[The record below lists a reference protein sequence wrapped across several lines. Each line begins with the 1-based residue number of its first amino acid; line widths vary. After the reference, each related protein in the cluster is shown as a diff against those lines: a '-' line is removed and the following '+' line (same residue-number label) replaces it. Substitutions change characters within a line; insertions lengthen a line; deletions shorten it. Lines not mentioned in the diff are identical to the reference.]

1 LATLPPIPAPIGLDR
16 PLAWSAGTR
25 CGRYEILFAIASGGM
40 AQVYAARLAGEGGF
54 ERLVAIKRMLP
65 DLTEDDAFV
74 QMFLDE
80 GRIAATIDSPNVVST
95 LDLARGGDGEPYLVL
110 ELVVGASLVQLM
122 RGAAR
127 AATAIPIDVV
137 VEIIAQ
143 SAGGLHDA
151 HEAKNAQGAHL
162 EIVHRDISPQ
172 NILVDVRGRARIT
185 DFGIARAVERATR
198 TDTGQVKGKYSYF
211 APEQLTAKS
220 YDRRID
226 VWALGV
232 VAWELLAGRRL
243 FGGRSTPETLDAV
256 VGEAIPRLHELR
268 EGVPEPLS
276 RVIARALERDPAARW
291 TTAQAFQRALREAHP
306 GADVE
311 TVAAFV
317 RARAGE
323 SVGRLEAEIRAASG
337 DSSVF
342 PAPAPATV
350 AFRHEAPVEG
360 AQAAGT
366 EASARSPGIL
376 LHTPTGHPARDSV
389 EFLSPTPAE
398 TSAPMSRAILAL
410 AVVGALGLVGAA
422 MAFFLRGG
430 APTEPAP
437 MLAEPA
443 PPSLPPAD
451 QAAPARP
458 ALAPAAAAPP
468 EEVGS
473 PDVAPGADGSR
484 GVASSTPEPILPPLA
499 TGTDAPEAPRARP
512 TRTSPTAPGA
522 PASAAVPAAAETPRQ
537 AASAASTAEPA
548 TEVPRTP
555 RRLHSLDEFD
565 QQVAP

>member
-1 LATLPPIPAPIGLDR
+1 MLPPTPAPPGLAR

-54 ERLVAIKRMLP
+54 QRLVAIKRMLP

-256 VGEAIPRLHELR
+256 VGEPIPLLHELR

-337 DSSVF
+337 ESSVVT
-342 PAPAPATV
+342 APAHVEVHLDAPA
-350 AFRHEAPVEG
+350 EG

-366 EASARSPGIL
+366 AASARSPGLL
-376 LHTPTGHPARDSV
+376 LHTPTGHPARDSL
-389 EFLSPTPAE
+389 ELISPTTTA

-410 AVVGALGLVGAA
+410 AVVGALGLVVAA
-422 MAFFLRGG
+422 VALLRGR
-430 APTEPAP
+430 ATTEPAP
-437 MLAEPA
+437 ILAEPA
-443 PPSLPPAD
+443 PPSSPPAD

-473 PDVAPGADGSR
+473 PDVAPGADGSL
-484 GVASSTPEPILPPLA
+484 GVASSTPELVLPPVA
-499 TGTDAPEAPRARP
+499 TGSDAPTSPRARP

-522 PASAAVPAAAETPRQ
+522 PGSAAVPGAAETPRQ
-537 AASAASTAEPA
+537 AAPAASTAEPA